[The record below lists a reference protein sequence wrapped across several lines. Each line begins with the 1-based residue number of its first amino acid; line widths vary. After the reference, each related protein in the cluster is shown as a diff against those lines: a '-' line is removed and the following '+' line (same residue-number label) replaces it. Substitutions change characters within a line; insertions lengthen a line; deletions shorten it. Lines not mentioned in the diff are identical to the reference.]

1 MDTYHLDSINTMN
14 VFPYL
19 PYAISVQ
26 LCICPPN
33 FLVLNEALPS
43 ELESS
48 VHACMHA
55 EPLSCV

>member
-1 MDTYHLDSINTMN
+1 MDTYHPDSINTMN

-19 PYAISVQ
+19 LYAVSVQ
-26 LCICPPN
+26 LCIYPPN
-33 FLVLNEALPS
+33 FLILNEALPS

-55 EPLSCV
+55 ESLSCV